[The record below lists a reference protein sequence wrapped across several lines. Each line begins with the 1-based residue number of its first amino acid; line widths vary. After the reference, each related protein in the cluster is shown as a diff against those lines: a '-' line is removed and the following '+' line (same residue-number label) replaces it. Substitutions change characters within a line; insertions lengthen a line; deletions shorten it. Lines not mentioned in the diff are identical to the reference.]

1 MTVTLDWPPVYT
13 IKQHPRARH
22 VKLKASIHHG
32 LEVVVP
38 PRFNQKNILKILEE
52 NKNWIQKQLEKIQ
65 KKLQQSPVDKLAE
78 AIILSAVAQK
88 WSVHYIKS
96 DNKKLRLI
104 ARPTQELVLMGDI
117 ENKIACKKILS
128 RWTKQQAKNHLIS
141 ELKKLSEQLQLSFKK
156 VVIRGQQTL
165 WGSCSVDKAINLNY
179 KLLFLPPHLARHV
192 MIHELCH
199 TIYLNHSAKF
209 WRLVAKF
216 DENWKEHTRELRR
229 ADQHMPMW
237 LL

>member
-1 MTVTLDWPPVYT
+1 MTEILDWPPSYT
-13 IKQHPRARH
+13 IKKHPRARH
-22 VKLKASIHHG
+22 VKLKASIHRG

-38 PRFNQKNILKILEE
+38 PRFNQKNIPAVLEE

-65 KKLQQSPVDKLAE
+65 VRLQQAPVEKLPE
-78 AIILSAVAQK
+78 TMLLSAIQQK
-88 WSVHYIKS
+88 WLVHYIKS

-104 ARPTQELVLMGDI
+104 SRPQQELVLMGNI
-117 ENKIACKKILS
+117 EDKTACKKMLA
-128 RWTKQQAKNHLIS
+128 RFAKTQAKTHLIS
-141 ELKKLSEQLQLSFKK
+141 ELRMLSEQLQLSFKK

-179 KLLFLPPHLARHV
+179 KLLFLPPHLAKHV